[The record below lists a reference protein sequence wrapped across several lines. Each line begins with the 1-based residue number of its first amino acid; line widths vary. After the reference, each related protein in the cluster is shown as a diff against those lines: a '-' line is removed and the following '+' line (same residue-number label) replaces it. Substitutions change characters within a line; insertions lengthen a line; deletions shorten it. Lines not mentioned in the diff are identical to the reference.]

1 MEFDW
6 FGYSLEIEEFLNAD
20 TLRKIDYGIL
30 DLSRIM
36 DYELKNVLYYCVEL
50 LEVEL
55 RINYKTN
62 ATGIFRVSKSE
73 NKYCYDEFGE
83 IIQADSICEL
93 KKLVLRDSRI
103 WYVFDEIQA
112 KRLR

>member
-1 MEFDW
+1 MEN
-6 FGYSLEIEEFLNAD
+6 SLARYKSEIVDFVNVD
-20 TLRKIDYGIL
+20 TLREIDYGIL
-30 DLSRIM
+30 DLSRIR

-83 IIQADSICEL
+83 IIRADSICEL